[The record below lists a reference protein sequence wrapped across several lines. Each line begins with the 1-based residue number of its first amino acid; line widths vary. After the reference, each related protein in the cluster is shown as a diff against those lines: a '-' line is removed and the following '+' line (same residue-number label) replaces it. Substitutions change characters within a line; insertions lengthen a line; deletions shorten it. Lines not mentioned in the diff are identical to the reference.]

1 MSPGT
6 ENPLLKRLVQLY
18 LAGGQTVEQ
27 LVIDADLDPRDRK
40 RVQFFLENLIQATAP
55 SNVPLVN
62 PASAKAVIDTA
73 GLSLVRG
80 GKQLVKDLAS
90 APRIPEMVDG
100 SGFVLGENIAATPG
114 GVVFR
119 NEVLELIQY
128 APQTDEV
135 YEVPALVV
143 PPTINKFYALDLAP
157 ERSLVEHGVRQG
169 RQMFV
174 ISWRNPDSRHASWNL
189 DTYVRAVL
197 DALDAVEEIT
207 GSART
212 VLGGVCSGGIL
223 ASMAAAYL
231 AGIGRQDRLAALCLA
246 VTVID
251 NHDAGTASAL
261 VDERMAGRAKAK
273 SARKGYLDGR
283 ALAEVFAWLRPGD
296 LVWNYWVNNY
306 LLGKRPPAFDIL
318 FWNSDTTRMTAALH
332 ADFVD
337 LAMENSLTRPGAL
350 TVLGVPIDLGK
361 ITVDSYVVAGITDH
375 ITPWENCY
383 RSAQLFGG
391 TTRFVLSTSGHIA
404 ALVNPPG
411 NPKAS
416 FHTDDDLTSDAK
428 VWLKGSDVH
437 QGTWWTDL
445 GLWLDE
451 RCGDAASG
459 ARGARLAP
467 PERARGGA
475 RHLRLRQVTRFLRV
489 RVLGHDVRVAVR
501 PGTAPGPPLVLCN
514 GIGASLDLLQPFV
527 DEVDPRIEV
536 VRFDVPGVGGSPTP
550 KVPYNFAL
558 LACFVGRLL
567 DELGYDRFDALGI
580 SWGGGL
586 AQQLAFQYPR
596 RCRRLVLVSTGTG
609 MSDGARPASACS
621 ARCSPRR
628 RYRDPAYAKAIA
640 PMLYGGR
647 MRRRPDEVE
656 ARAVRTGAP
665 RAQGRLLPPAPRRRR
680 LDEPPRPAAHPAAH
694 LDPRRERRP
703 DHPAGQRAD
712 HAARCCPTP
721 SLHVY
726 DDGHLGLL
734 TSADELGPL
743 VSRFLTSPSGEKA
756 PTCS

>member
-1 MSPGT
+1 MSTTTSRLAESAAPLDVLLVDAALGPVRRFVPDKSTAKWMVALARKRDITARRLGELGAEAERILIGTSTVAPHRGDRRFTDVAWT
-6 ENPLLKRLVQLY
+6 ENPLLKRLAQLY
-18 LAGGQTVEQ
+18 LAGSLTAEQ
-27 LVIDADLDPRDRK
+27 LLIEADLDPRDRT
-40 RVQFFLENLIQATAP
+40 RVRFFLENVIQATAP

-80 GKQLVKDLAS
+80 GKQLVKELAS

-100 SGFVLGENIAATPG
+100 SGFVLGDNIAATPG
-114 GVVFR
+114 AVVFR
-119 NEVLELIQY
+119 TEVLELIQY
-128 APQTDEV
+128 APQTDKV

-157 ERSLVEHGVRQG
+157 ERSLVEFGVRQG

-174 ISWRNPDSRHASWNL
+174 VSWRNPDSRHASWNL

-212 VLGGVCSGGIL
+212 VLGGACSGGIL
-223 ASMAAAYL
+223 ASIAAAYL

-251 NHDAGTASAL
+251 NHDAGTVSAL
-261 VDERMAGRAKAK
+261 VDERLASRAKAK

-283 ALAEVFAWLRPGD
+283 TLAEVFAWLRPGD

-337 LAMENSLTRPGAL
+337 LAMQNSLTRPGAL
-350 TVLGVPIDLGK
+350 TVLGEPIDLGA
-361 ITVDSYVVAGITDH
+361 ITVDSYVVAGIADH

-416 FHTDDDLTSDAK
+416 FHTNDDMTSDAK

-451 RCGDAASG
+451 RCGAQRPAPKALGSH
-459 ARGARLAP
+459 RLS
-467 PERARGGA
+467 
-475 RHLRLRQVTRFLRV
+475 
-489 RVLGHDVRVAVR
+489 VLAEA
-501 PGTAPGPPLVLCN
+501 PGTYV
-514 GIGASLDLLQPFV
+514 
-527 DEVDPRIEV
+527 
-536 VRFDVPGVGGSPTP
+536 FD
-550 KVPYNFAL
+550 K
-558 LACFVGRLL
+558 
-567 DELGYDRFDALGI
+567 
-580 SWGGGL
+580 
-586 AQQLAFQYPR
+586 
-596 RCRRLVLVSTGTG
+596 
-609 MSDGARPASACS
+609 
-621 ARCSPRR
+621 
-628 RYRDPAYAKAIA
+628 
-640 PMLYGGR
+640 
-647 MRRRPDEVE
+647 
-656 ARAVRTGAP
+656 
-665 RAQGRLLPPAPRRRR
+665 
-680 LDEPPRPAAHPAAH
+680 
-694 LDPRRERRP
+694 
-703 DHPAGQRAD
+703 
-712 HAARCCPTP
+712 
-721 SLHVY
+721 
-726 DDGHLGLL
+726 
-734 TSADELGPL
+734 
-743 VSRFLTSPSGEKA
+743 
-756 PTCS
+756 